1 MFSDMVALMR
11 VMHSKC
17 ESGPVDSHNKY
28 YVQLVCDG
36 CVASTQTHS
45 PKRWVVSLAL
55 SKRKS
60 DKSNLFYTKLTD
72 NIIEMKEMPFL
83 LLLFHFS
90 ATQISTL
97 QSAHMAIYYALL
109 FLNADSN
116 LYDVCTMRCGAGIL
130 NKNQTSKSFLISW
143 NICWLRTAIS
153 ILFFLRITIHHFM
166 EKLEQ
171 SNDT

>member
-72 NIIEMKEMPFL
+72 NIIEMKEMPFA

-130 NKNQTSKSFLISW
+130 NKNQTSKSFLGIFAGFAPQFRF
-143 NICWLRTAIS
+143 C
-153 ILFFLRITIHHFM
+153 FFFENHDSSFHGETW
-166 EKLEQ
+166 
-171 SNDT
+171 TV